1 VIVGVMPASFGVF
14 NQDVDVWMPLERQF
28 SPKDMHWRQSYYLT
42 VIGRLKP
49 GVAMDRARKDV
60 DRVVQGIRRQ
70 YPNDL
75 GKGGSVVP
83 LLDNTIAQARG
94 PLWILFGAVGF
105 VLLIACTN
113 VAHLTLGRSITRR
126 REIALRLALGAGRG
140 RLARQLFT
148 ESLVLALGGAAAGL
162 CFAEW
167 GVRALLSLAPD
178 EIPRAAEIHIDAWVL
193 GFAAL
198 AATAS
203 AIAFGLLPALA
214 ASKAGLEQDLKGSER
229 SYSAGPAAQ
238 RARNGL
244 VISEIALA
252 LVLMIG
258 AGLMIESF
266 RRVSAVDP
274 GFDPRGVIAMRVALS
289 STRYDALDRQNAF
302 YKQVLDRLHAIPG
315 LKSVGAVD
323 GLPFTDGGFDNSF
336 SIEGRPEQPPGQPL
350 KADIRRIDAG
360 YFAAMRIG
368 LVEGRGFK
376 ETDRRGAPPVAII
389 SQSMARKYWPNER
402 AAGKRLS
409 IHFGPPE
416 GIRAEIIGV
425 AADVRPALDSKP
437 NDYIY
442 MHYPQ
447 GYHVGQMD
455 LVLRPV
461 ERSQINN
468 AGALGRAV
476 RAAVASIDAD
486 QPVYRIRT
494 MSELLSISLATR
506 RFQMMLLGI
515 FAACAACL
523 AAVGLFGVLAY
534 SVQARTK
541 EIGIRT
547 ALGATTDQVSA
558 MVLKDALKLTATG
571 VVAGAIGALGLTRFL
586 SNLLYGIEAT
596 DSSVFIAVS
605 LLLVAV
611 AVSAAYFPARRAAR
625 IDPMIAL
632 RHE

>member
-1 VIVGVMPASFGVF
+1 
-14 NQDVDVWMPLERQF
+14 
-28 SPKDMHWRQSYYLT
+28 
-42 VIGRLKP
+42 
-49 GVAMDRARKDV
+49 
-60 DRVVQGIRRQ
+60 
-70 YPNDL
+70 
-75 GKGGSVVP
+75 
-83 LLDNTIAQARG
+83 
-94 PLWILFGAVGF
+94 
-105 VLLIACTN
+105 
-113 VAHLTLGRSITRR
+113 
-126 REIALRLALGAGRG
+126 
-140 RLARQLFT
+140 
-148 ESLVLALGGAAAGL
+148 
-162 CFAEW
+162 
-167 GVRALLSLAPD
+167 
-178 EIPRAAEIHIDAWVL
+178 
-193 GFAAL
+193 
-198 AATAS
+198 
-203 AIAFGLLPALA
+203 
-214 ASKAGLEQDLKGSER
+214 
-229 SYSAGPAAQ
+229 
-238 RARNGL
+238 
-244 VISEIALA
+244 
-252 LVLMIG
+252 
-258 AGLMIESF
+258 
-266 RRVSAVDP
+266 
-274 GFDPRGVIAMRVALS
+274 
-289 STRYDALDRQNAF
+289 
-302 YKQVLDRLHAIPG
+302 
-315 LKSVGAVD
+315 
-323 GLPFTDGGFDNSF
+323 
-336 SIEGRPEQPPGQPL
+336 
-350 KADIRRIDAG
+350 
-360 YFAAMRIG
+360 MRIG

-455 LVLRPV
+455 LVLRPD
-461 ERSQINN
+461 ERSQITN

-547 ALGATTDQVSA
+547 ALGATRDQVSA

-625 IDPMIAL
+625 IDPTIAL

>member
-1 VIVGVMPASFGVF
+1 
-14 NQDVDVWMPLERQF
+14 
-28 SPKDMHWRQSYYLT
+28 
-42 VIGRLKP
+42 
-49 GVAMDRARKDV
+49 
-60 DRVVQGIRRQ
+60 
-70 YPNDL
+70 
-75 GKGGSVVP
+75 
-83 LLDNTIAQARG
+83 
-94 PLWILFGAVGF
+94 
-105 VLLIACTN
+105 
-113 VAHLTLGRSITRR
+113 
-126 REIALRLALGAGRG
+126 
-140 RLARQLFT
+140 
-148 ESLVLALGGAAAGL
+148 
-162 CFAEW
+162 
-167 GVRALLSLAPD
+167 
-178 EIPRAAEIHIDAWVL
+178 
-193 GFAAL
+193 
-198 AATAS
+198 
-203 AIAFGLLPALA
+203 LLPALA

-229 SYSAGPAAQ
+229 SHSAGPATQ

-302 YKQVLDRLHAIPG
+302 YKQVLDRLRAIPG

-455 LVLRPV
+455 LVLRPD
-461 ERSQINN
+461 ERSQITN

-547 ALGATTDQVSA
+547 ALGATRDQVSA

-625 IDPMIAL
+625 IDPTIAL

>member
-1 VIVGVMPASFGVF
+1 
-14 NQDVDVWMPLERQF
+14 
-28 SPKDMHWRQSYYLT
+28 
-42 VIGRLKP
+42 
-49 GVAMDRARKDV
+49 
-60 DRVVQGIRRQ
+60 
-70 YPNDL
+70 
-75 GKGGSVVP
+75 VVP
-83 LLDNTIAQARG
+83 LLENTIARARG

-113 VAHLTLGRSITRR
+113 VAHLSLGRSITRR
-126 REIALRLALGAGRG
+126 REIALRLALGVGRG

-162 CFAEW
+162 CLAEW

-229 SYSAGPAAQ
+229 SHSAGPATQ

-266 RRVSAVDP
+266 RHVSAVDP

-302 YKQVLDRLHAIPG
+302 YKQVLDRLRAIPG

-455 LVLRPV
+455 LLLRPD
-461 ERSQINN
+461 ERSQITN

-547 ALGATTDQVSA
+547 ALGATRDQVSA

-625 IDPMIAL
+625 IDPTIAL